1 MVRRWAH
8 CLSVILIS
16 VGMLRAE
23 PPAVLPV
30 VRLSSADLPSAE
42 RKPPEKKSPAQKE
55 ELSVD
60 ALVERVLA
68 QSPTL
73 AQMTAAADAAQAR
86 YPQVTA
92 LEDPMFG
99 ASIGPGSI
107 GANSVDFAYRLE
119 VSQKLPYP
127 GKRALRG
134 RSAAAEAAAAGDE
147 IDDARLMLI
156 ESARSAF
163 YDYYLAERALEVN
176 REALRLLGEF
186 KQNAEARYKTG
197 QVPQSDVLQADVE
210 TGRQREREL
219 ALERARRVAVARINT
234 LMHLAPD
241 APLPPS
247 PRQLKPQDG
256 VPDAAALRALA
267 MERRPDLRALA
278 NRVAAEQAALELAHR
293 EYKPDFEVM
302 AAYDAFWQETPL
314 RTMVGVRI
322 NLPVH
327 KARRSG
333 AIAEATARLAQRQA
347 EFARRTD
354 EVNYEAQQAYERFRE
369 SERALKL
376 YEVTILPAAR
386 ENVKAAQTAYVTA
399 KVPFLSLIEA
409 QRNFIELQ
417 DRAYETTAEYFRRR
431 AALER
436 AAGGPLASTR

>member
-1 MVRRWAH
+1 VVRRWAH
-8 CLSVILIS
+8 CLSVALIS

-23 PPAVLPV
+23 APAVLPV

-42 RKPPEKKSPAQKE
+42 RKEREKESPAQK

-68 QSPTL
+68 QNPTL
-73 AQMTAAADAAQAR
+73 AQMSAAADAAQAR

-99 ASIGPGSI
+99 ASFGPGSI

-134 RSAAAEAAAAGDE
+134 RNAAAEAAAAGDE
-147 IDDARLMLI
+147 IEDAQLMLI

-197 QVPQSDVLQADVE
+197 QVPQSDVLQSDVE
-210 TGRQREREL
+210 NGRQREREL

-234 LMHLAPD
+234 LMHLPPD
-241 APLPPS
+241 APLPPP
-247 PRQLKPQDG
+247 PRELKPMGG

-267 MERRPDLRALA
+267 IERRPDLRALA
-278 NRVAAEQAALELAHR
+278 NRVVAEQAALDLARR

-314 RTMVGVRI
+314 RTMLGVRI
-322 NLPVH
+322 NLPVR
-327 KARRSG
+327 KARRNG
-333 AIAEATARLAQRQA
+333 AVAEAAARLAQRQA
-347 EFARRTD
+347 ELARRSD
-354 EVNYEAQQAYERFRE
+354 EVNYEVQQGYERFRE

-409 QRNFIELQ
+409 QRSFIELQ

-436 AAGGPLASTR
+436 AAGGPLSTTR